1 MIHIKDLRSG
11 IPIFKALSSEIRV
24 EILSLLTKNG
34 SLNLNEIAQK
44 LNLSNGAVTMHIKK
58 LEESGIID
66 VSTAVGKHGIQK
78 ICYLNENLLTV
89 ELQNNKS
96 ENY

>member
-58 LEESGIID
+58 LEES
-66 VSTAVGKHGIQK
+66 
-78 ICYLNENLLTV
+78 E
-89 ELQNNKS
+89 
-96 ENY
+96 